1 MNCKTMLI
9 LIVGLLVF
17 SSPAW
22 AQRGSTSTSGSS
34 PQQAPPPRVDI
45 IPMGGYVWTVSQSA
59 TYSGFG
65 GDMDIKSDGFWGIA
79 LDIYKVPAVQIRL
92 LYRRQDSQ
100 LEFRRAGGI
109 TDDLGDVAVEYW
121 HIGAV
126 KGIQKGNVKPFTT
139 LTLGGTRYVFD
150 SGDDWKFSI
159 ILGLGAKIH
168 LKEKLGLM
176 ITGQMPYSF
185 TSAFL
190 GIGTGGLS
198 VGGSGIAQ
206 FDVAA
211 GLVITL

>member
-1 MNCKTMLI
+1 MNCKTMLV

-22 AQRGSTSTSGSS
+22 AQQDTTWTSGSK
-34 PQQAPPPRVDI
+34 PQRATEPRVDI

-59 TYSGFG
+59 TYTGFG
-65 GDMDIKSDGFWGIA
+65 GDMDIESDGFWGIA
-79 LDIYKVPAVQIRL
+79 LDIYKIPVMQVRL

-100 LEFRRAGGI
+100 LVFKRAGGI
-109 TDDLGDVAVEYW
+109 TEDLGDIAVEYW

-150 SGDDWKFSI
+150 DGDDWKFSL
-159 ILGLGAKIH
+159 ILGLGAKVHIN
-168 LKEKLGLM
+168 EKLGLM
-176 ITGQMPYSF
+176 FTGQMPFTF

-198 VGGSGIAQ
+198 IGGSGIVQ
-206 FDVAA
+206 FDLAA
-211 GLVITL
+211 GVVITL